1 VIKVNLLTAERKVPK
16 KRMVLAF
23 GDGQKLIV
31 GGSLVLVLGGLFIG
45 WRYWTVMRDS
55 SRLDTDIVVAQK
67 EVTRLQS
74 LLEQVQKFEDRKLQ
88 LQQRVALIE
97 QLRSDQ
103 KGPVHMLDQISRA
116 LPAMLWLTDLKQ
128 TMVPNEVVIGGRC
141 TTLTGISDFV
151 VNLETSGYFKKSVEI
166 ISTTAEPL
174 DKPPGELIKFELRA
188 LFQRPGDA
196 ERAAE
201 AAKAAAAAAVKA
213 PKAG

>member
-196 ERAAE
+196 EGAAE
-201 AAKAAAAAAVKA
+201 AARAAAAAAVKA